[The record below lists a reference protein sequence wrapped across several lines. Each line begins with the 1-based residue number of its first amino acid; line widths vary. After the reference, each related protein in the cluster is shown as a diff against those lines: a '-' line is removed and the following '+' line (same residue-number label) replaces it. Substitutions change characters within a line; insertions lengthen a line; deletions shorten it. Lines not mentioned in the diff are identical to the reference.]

1 MYWRDVV
8 IHDLKHELNLTPT
21 RDEKSRQELISA
33 LRGYVLVD
41 MAMNMNQRYESE
53 VKPKY
58 QQQHGE
64 VPQSGPDVHKAM
76 RGDDYFKFYSSIR
89 YNAQEMVWRSV
100 IPTIDRELDGLV
112 EQANVLSADDTVGGE
127 LKLNDAL
134 EVPKNV
140 SQFDV
145 HLAPGSYHSEY
156 VENDLA
162 AGAIYDNGLNVFAAN
177 MMGENLSDI
186 GQSMSNYVRLKFPDF
201 APNQIL
207 DCGCTIGHNT
217 LEWARTY
224 PDAQVTG
231 IDVSAPV
238 LRYAHARAQ
247 AQNVKATFAQM
258 DATALDFPDNS
269 FDVVFSSMF
278 LHELPLKNIKR
289 FIQEAYR
296 VLKPG
301 GLLLNMELPPND
313 QMEPYDSFYLDW
325 DSYYNREPFYKN
337 FRDQSFKALCTQA
350 GFSED
355 RYLQAIMPQYGY
367 MEEETFVQAIGGG
380 GSMDDKTG
388 RLTDGIN
395 WFGFGAWK

>member
-1 MYWRDVV
+1 M

-21 RDEKSRQELISA
+21 RDEKSRQELVST

-41 MAMNMNQRYESE
+41 MAMAMNQRYENE
-53 VKPKY
+53 VKP
-58 QQQHGE
+58 QFVQAHGRE
-64 VPQSGPDVHKAM
+64 PESGPDVHKAM
-76 RGDDYFKFYSSIR
+76 RSDDYFKFYSSIR

-100 IPTIDRELDGLV
+100 IPVIDRELDGLV
-112 EQANVLSADDTVGGE
+112 EQANVLADDKTVGGA
-127 LKLNDAL
+127 LKLNTDL

-156 VENDLA
+156 VAGDLA

-186 GQSMSNYVRLKFPDF
+186 GQSMANYVRLKFPDF
-201 APNQIL
+201 KPKNIL
-207 DCGCTIGHNT
+207 DCGCTVGHNT
-217 LEWARTY
+217 LEWARAY
-224 PDAQVTG
+224 PDAEVTG

-258 DATALDFPDNS
+258 DATKLDFPDAS

-278 LHELPLKNIKR
+278 LHELPLKNIKK

-313 QMEPYDSFYLDW
+313 QMAPYDSFYLDW

-337 FRDQSFKALCTQA
+337 FRDQNFKALCTQA
-350 GFSED
+350 GFAEQN
-355 RYLQAIMPQYGY
+355 YMQAIMPQYGY
-367 MEEETFVQAIGGG
+367 MEEETFVQAIGAG